1 MPLVSRF
8 FGISIYMYFDDH
20 NPPHFHAIYNEY
32 EALMLYLGYC
42 WFSDSKSVPSTQYQY
57 QEPRKV
63 LIDSTI
69 PRLLQMNRRQNA
81 TSYELPATSSF
92 QLSEPL
98 IRLIK

>member
-42 WFSDSKSVPSTQYQY
+42 GSVTPNQYRVPSTKYQY

-81 TSYELPATSSF
+81 TSYELRATSY
-92 QLSEPL
+92 QLLPVV
-98 IRLIK
+98 